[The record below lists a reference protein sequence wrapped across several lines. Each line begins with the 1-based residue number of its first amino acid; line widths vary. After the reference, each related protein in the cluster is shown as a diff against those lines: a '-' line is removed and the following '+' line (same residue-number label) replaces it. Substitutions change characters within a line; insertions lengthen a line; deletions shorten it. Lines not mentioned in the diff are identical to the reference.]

1 MNTPSPLSAP
11 GSFGLLA
18 TTFVL
23 GLTGAF
29 IAPFG
34 ALWATN
40 EIGMGPEML
49 GAFMT
54 INALS
59 AILLSTLIARW
70 SDTHVARRTL
80 LLVGAL
86 AGAVGTL
93 GYASVR
99 DPVKLTLIGSSA
111 LALASMNFAQLF
123 AHAREEFAR
132 TARDAAQVTFALG
145 VLRASYALSWMVGP
159 NLGAAIKERHGYP
172 GLFVAAAVFFVLLSI
187 CVYAW
192 VAYRPRERAPVEASP
207 SHATVPWRSTALV
220 YCAGFGLMFAASTL
234 NNLNLPLFLTEDL
247 GGTER
252 DVGIAF
258 SISPLFELAFMIGF
272 GHLAGR
278 GQARSVMLSGI
289 GAAVLYFLLLRFIRE
304 PWQAYPLQVLNAAG
318 VAVTVSVAIPFIQDL
333 LPGRAGVATNLYA
346 NALKVGSL
354 IGFSSFGL
362 LARHVGHG
370 GLFLLCAGLGSLT
383 FLIVALANPRHA
395 RS

>member
-1 MNTPSPLSAP
+1 MNTPSPLSTPA
-11 GSFGLLA
+11 SLGLLA

-34 ALWATN
+34 ALWATH
-40 EIGMGPEML
+40 EVGMGPEVL

-70 SDTHVARRTL
+70 SDTHIARRTL
-80 LLVGAL
+80 LLIGAL
-86 AGAVGTL
+86 AGALGTA
-93 GYASVR
+93 GYAFVR
-99 DPVKLTLIGSSA
+99 DPVRLTLIGSSA

-132 TARDAAQVTFALG
+132 TAREAAQVTFALG

-172 GLFVAAAVFFVLLSI
+172 GLFLAAAGFFVLLAL

-192 VAYRPRERAPVEASP
+192 VAHRPREGARTEAS
-207 SHATVPWRSTALV
+207 SSLEASALRSNAFS

-234 NNLNLPLFLTEDL
+234 NNLNLPLFMTEQL

-252 DVGIAF
+252 NVGLAF
-258 SISPLFELAFMIGF
+258 SISPAFELAFMIGF

-278 GQARSVMLSGI
+278 GHARSVMFSGI
-289 GAAVLYFLLLRFIRE
+289 GAAMLYFLLLCFVRE
-304 PWQAYPLQVLNAAG
+304 PWQVYPLQILNAAG

-346 NALKVGSL
+346 NALKLGSL

-370 GLFLLCAGLGSLT
+370 GLFLVCAGLASLT
-383 FLIVALANPRHA
+383 LLIVALSGPRCP
-395 RS
+395 